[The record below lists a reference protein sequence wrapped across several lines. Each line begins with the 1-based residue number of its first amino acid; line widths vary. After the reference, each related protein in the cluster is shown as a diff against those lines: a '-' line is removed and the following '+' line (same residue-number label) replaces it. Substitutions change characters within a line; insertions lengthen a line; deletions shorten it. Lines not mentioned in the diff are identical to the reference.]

1 MPEMTKTDAL
11 REQFMQKGLQ
21 RAELHADP
29 FMQFEQWYKVAIQ
42 SDLPEPNAMCLAT
55 VDGDGQPWQRMV
67 LLKMFDQKGFV
78 FFTNYESRKAH
89 QIKQNNR
96 VSILF
101 PWQAMARQVKITG
114 RAEKV
119 STAESLGYFLTRP
132 RGSQLGAWASPQS
145 KVITS
150 RAMLEIKLNEIKEKF
165 AHGEV
170 PLPDFWGGYRISP
183 VTFEFWQSRDSRL
196 HDRFIYQRNAQQAW
210 TIERLAP

>member
-1 MPEMTKTDAL
+1 MLKTDEL
-11 REQFMQKGLQ
+11 REQYMQEGLQ
-21 RAELHADP
+21 RTELHADP
-29 FMQFEQWYKVAIQ
+29 FLQFEQWFNIAIQ

-55 VDGDGQPWQRMV
+55 VDGEGQAWQRMV
-67 LLKMFDQKGFV
+67 LLKTFDLKGFV

-114 RAEKV
+114 LAEKV
-119 STAESLGYFLTRP
+119 STAESLSYFLTRP

-150 RAMLEIKLNEIKEKF
+150 RSLLDIKLNEIKEKF
-165 AHGEV
+165 SHGEV

-183 VTFEFWQSRDSRL
+183 VTFEFWQARESRL
-196 HDRFIYQRNAQQAW
+196 HDRFMYQRDEQQMW
-210 TIERLAP
+210 SIERLAP

>member
-1 MPEMTKTDAL
+1 MPDIVKTDEM

-21 RAELHADP
+21 RDDLQTDP
-29 FMQFEQWYKVAIQ
+29 YLQFEQWFNVAIQ
-42 SDLPEPNAMCLAT
+42 TDLPEPNAMCLAT
-55 VDGDGQPWQRMV
+55 VDNDGQPWQRMV
-67 LLKMFDQKGFV
+67 LLKTFDHKGFV

-89 QIKQNNR
+89 QINQNNK

-114 RAEKV
+114 IADKV
-119 STAESLGYFLTRP
+119 SMAESLSYFLTRP

-165 AHGEV
+165 SHGEV
-170 PLPDFWGGYRISP
+170 PLPDFWGGYRINP
-183 VTFEFWQSRDSRL
+183 VTFEFWQARESRL
-196 HDRFIYQRNAQQAW
+196 HDRFIYQRNESQAW

>member
-1 MPEMTKTDAL
+1 
-11 REQFMQKGLQ
+11 MQDGLQ
-21 RAELHADP
+21 RADLQADP
-29 FMQFEQWYKVAIQ
+29 YLQFEQWFNVAIQ

-55 VDGDGQPWQRMV
+55 VDSEGQPWQRMV
-67 LLKMFDQKGFV
+67 LLKTFDQKGFV
-78 FFTNYESRKAH
+78 FFTNYESRKA
-89 QIKQNNR
+89 QQMKQNNK

-101 PWQAMARQVKITG
+101 PWQAMARQIKITG
-114 RAEKV
+114 FAEKV
-119 STAESLGYFLTRP
+119 STTESLSYFLTRP

-165 AHGEV
+165 SHGEV
-170 PLPDFWGGYRISP
+170 PLPDFWGGYRIKP

-196 HDRFIYQRNAQQAW
+196 HDRFIYQRNEQQGW